1 MLVIRRRA
9 GEAFL
14 IGDEVEVEI
23 LELGPT
29 QVKLG
34 IRAPKQILIL
44 RKEIKVTGTQ
54 NRIAAGELTPERVRD
69 LIQSWKTR

>member
-1 MLVIRRRA
+1 MIRRRA

>member
-1 MLVIRRRA
+1 MIRRRA

-44 RKEIKVTGTQ
+44 RKEIKATATQ
-54 NRIAAGELTPERVRD
+54 NRIAAGELAPERVWD